1 LGKHVR
7 PVVIVVL
14 IFVAVILVV
23 NKFVTSQAPTEKL
36 DYSQLYA
43 QVLENNVD
51 SVVISGPELSG
62 KLKRPLRGESDTR
75 FTATIGS
82 ASDTQLE
89 TDMRKHNVEITF
101 EQTQTQPFIGQLINI
116 VPFALM
122 ALLLI
127 FILRQAQSGGSQAMS
142 FGRSRAKLL
151 SENRPKV
158 TFADVAGIEE
168 AKEELGEVV
177 EFLKFPK
184 KFQALG
190 ARIPKGVLLLG
201 PPGSGKTLLARAIAG
216 EAGVPFFSISG
227 SDFVEMFVG
236 VGASRVRDLFEQ
248 AKKSSPC
255 IVFIDEIDAVGRQR
269 GAGLGGGHDE
279 REQTLNQ
286 LLVEMDGFDQNTGVI
301 LIAATNRPDVLD
313 PALLRPG
320 RFDRQIIVDRA
331 DVRGRQAILGVH
343 AKNKPL
349 SKEISL
355 ETLARRTPG
364 FSGADLENLLNEAA
378 LLAARKNKSIIEM
391 SDCEEAI
398 DRVVAG
404 PERKSLVMS
413 QKEKEN
419 TAYHESGHAIVGG
432 LQPMSDPVHKVTI
445 IPRGM
450 ALGIT
455 WSLPDE
461 DRHSVTKNELLAQIT
476 MALSGRI
483 AEEIKFGDV
492 TTGAS
497 NDFEKAT
504 ELARRMVTQYGMSD
518 TLGPIQYGR
527 GNHQVFLGRDFGE
540 DRNYSEE
547 IAGKIDGEVRRIIET
562 CYADATKML
571 KDNWHKVERMV
582 ASLLEHETVDTD
594 EVIAI
599 LSDTPYPRKADDVT
613 LPKAASVA
621 HEPESAIRSEK
632 PKRFPPNIS
641 PEPA

>member
-1 LGKHVR
+1 MGKH
-7 PVVIVVL
+7 L
-14 IFVAVILVV
+14 KSILVV
-23 NKFVTSQAPTEKL
+23 LGIFILVIFIVDKLVLSPTNNQPLSYSTFYDKVQAHQIKKVTISGHEISGDTTDGQKFTTTAP
-36 DYSQLYA
+36 DDRDLYPTLRA
-43 QVLENNVD
+43 NHVD
-51 SVVISGPELSG
+51 FNVISQQST
-62 KLKRPLRGESDTR
+62 PL
-75 FTATIGS
+75 IGYIF
-82 ASDTQLE
+82 QF
-89 TDMRKHNVEITF
+89 V
-101 EQTQTQPFIGQLINI
+101 PFII
-116 VPFALM
+116 M

-127 FILRQAQSGGSQAMS
+127 FILRQAQSGGSQALS

-158 TFADVAGIEE
+158 TFADVAGVDE

-177 EFLKFPK
+177 EFLKYPK

-216 EAGVPFFSISG
+216 EAGTPFFSISG

-248 AKKSSPC
+248 AKKSAPC
-255 IVFIDEIDAVGRQR
+255 IIFIDEIDAVGRQR

-301 LIAATNRPDVLD
+301 LVAATNRPDVLD

-320 RFDRQIIVDRA
+320 RFDRQIVVDRA

-343 AKNKPL
+343 SKNKPL
-349 SKEISL
+349 AKDVSL

-378 LLAARKNKSIIEM
+378 LLAARRNKSIIEM
-391 SDCEEAI
+391 NDCDEAI
-398 DRVVAG
+398 DRVMVG
-404 PERKSLVMS
+404 PERRSVVMS
-413 QKEKEN
+413 QREKEN
-419 TAYHESGHAIVGG
+419 TAFHESGHAVVAGMT
-432 LQPMSDPVHKVTI
+432 PNSDPVHKVTI

-461 DRHSVTKNELLAQIT
+461 DRHSMTKNEILATIKR
-476 MALSGRI
+476 ALAGRI

-518 TLGPIQYGR
+518 SLGPIQYGK
-527 GNHQVFLGRDFGE
+527 GSHQVFLGRDFGDE
-540 DRNYSEE
+540 RNYSEE
-547 IAGKIDGEVRRIIET
+547 IAGKIDAEVRKIIDD
-562 CYADATKML
+562 CCADARL
-571 KDNWHKVERMV
+571 ILEANWDKVDRM
-582 ASLLEHETVDTD
+582 ANSLLEHETVEAE
-594 EVIAI
+594 EVLAI
-599 LSDTPYPRKADDVT
+599 LGDKPWPPEKPNA
-613 LPKAASVA
+613 PAASHEEPIGLVPS
-621 HEPESAIRSEK
+621 EPEARPER
-632 PKRFPPNIS
+632 PRRLPPTIS

>member
-1 LGKHVR
+1 MGKH
-7 PVVIVVL
+7 L
-14 IFVAVILVV
+14 KSILVV
-23 NKFVTSQAPTEKL
+23 LGIFIFVIFIVEKL
-36 DYSQLYA
+36 
-43 QVLENNVD
+43 VL
-51 SVVISGPELSG
+51 SP
-62 KLKRPLRGESDTR
+62 P
-75 FTATIGS
+75 AT
-82 ASDTQLE
+82 TQLPYSSFY
-89 TDMRKHNVEITF
+89 TDVQQHKVKKVTVNGRDLTGELADQQKFTTVVPDDRDLYPTLRAANVEITVLNNSSTPLIGYIF
-101 EQTQTQPFIGQLINI
+101 QFVPFII
-116 VPFALM
+116 M

-127 FILRQAQSGGSQAMS
+127 FILRQAQSGGSQALS

-151 SENRPKV
+151 NENRPKV
-158 TFADVAGIEE
+158 TFADVAGVDE

-177 EFLKFPK
+177 EFLKYPK

-248 AKKSSPC
+248 AKKSAPC

-320 RFDRQIIVDRA
+320 RFDRQIVVDRA
-331 DVRGRQAILGVH
+331 DVRGRQAILSVH
-343 AKNKPL
+343 SKNKPL
-349 SKEISL
+349 SKEVSL

-378 LLAARKNKSIIEM
+378 LLAARRNKSVIEM
-391 SDCEEAI
+391 IDCDEAI
-398 DRVVAG
+398 DRVMVG
-404 PERKSLVMS
+404 PERKSVVMS
-413 QKEKEN
+413 QREKEN

-432 LQPMSDPVHKVTI
+432 LTPNSNPVHKVTI

-450 ALGIT
+450 SLGLT

-461 DRHSVTKNELLAQIT
+461 DRHSVTKNELLAQIK
-476 MALSGRI
+476 MSVAGRI

-547 IAGKIDGEVRRIIET
+547 IAGKIDVEVRKIIDT
-562 CYADATKML
+562 CYGDARKIL
-571 KDNWHKVERMV
+571 EVNWDKVERM
-582 ASLLEHETVDTD
+582 ANSLLEHETVETE
-594 EVIAI
+594 EVLAI
-599 LSDTPYPRKADDVT
+599 LAGKQWPPNKVETPPDRPTAAPSPLEPDTR
-613 LPKAASVA
+613 
-621 HEPESAIRSEK
+621 PER
-632 PKRFPPNIS
+632 PKRLPPTIS